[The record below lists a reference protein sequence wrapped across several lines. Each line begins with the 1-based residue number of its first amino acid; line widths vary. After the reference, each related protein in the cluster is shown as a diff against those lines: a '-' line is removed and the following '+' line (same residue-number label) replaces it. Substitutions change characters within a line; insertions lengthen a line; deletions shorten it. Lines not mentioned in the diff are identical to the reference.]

1 MAASDPRR
9 RVALRAGRVG
19 LTLWQIGVVYED
31 DIGGFPARQAGSTSV
46 RTPESRERSVPT
58 STLDEGAMD
67 RRILVVDDSE
77 LVCMQLSQLLSQ
89 PGRRIKAAHDGTS
102 ALEWLVERNFSL
114 VLTDLYLPGING
126 LDLIREIRQ
135 RNLPGTA
142 IVMTGN
148 ASIDSAV
155 AAMKLGAYDYLLK
168 PIDSLRLGV
177 LVEQALEDRKLQ
189 DEVGALRQG
198 LQQRYA
204 FHNLVGRSPRMRDV
218 FARVARVASSS
229 CTVLI
234 TGETGTGKEL
244 VAQAIHYTDAT
255 RNGPLVAVNCAA
267 LPEPLLESEFFGHE
281 RGAFTSADRQKKGR
295 FEQAKGGTLFL
306 DEIGELPLGMQAK
319 LLRVLQDG
327 TFERVGG
334 TEVIRADCR
343 ILIATNL
350 NLADAVAAGRFR
362 EDLYYRLNVV
372 AIELPPLRERLDDIP
387 LLVNHILKRLQE
399 RRMPVKTFSRE
410 TLSRLAR
417 YDWPGN
423 VRELEHVI
431 EQVVVTTPS
440 PVIEPENLPSQIVS
454 TREEPL
460 SLDFDL
466 HRPLQAITD
475 ELTERVERV
484 YLVRVLER
492 YRGRIDR
499 CAAHCGLSRRS
510 ISEKLRRY
518 QIDKAE
524 FKVKPSSRAKE
535 PEVAEALR

>member
-1 MAASDPRR
+1 
-9 RVALRAGRVG
+9 
-19 LTLWQIGVVYED
+19 
-31 DIGGFPARQAGSTSV
+31 
-46 RTPESRERSVPT
+46 
-58 STLDEGAMD
+58 MD

-77 LVCMQLSQLLSQ
+77 LYCQQLSQLLASPDRQ
-89 PGRRIKAAHDGTS
+89 IKVAHDGTT
-102 ALEWLVERNFSL
+102 ALEWLVERSFSV
-114 VLTDLYLPGING
+114 VLTDLCLPGIGG
-126 LDLIREIRQ
+126 LDLIREIRD
-135 RNLPGTA
+135 RELPVTV
-142 IVMTGN
+142 IVMTGH
-148 ASIDSAV
+148 ASVDSAV
-155 AAMKLGAYDYLLK
+155 AAMQLGAYDYLLK
-168 PIDSLRLGV
+168 PIDSDRLEI
-177 LVEQALEDRKLQ
+177 LVSQALTDRRLQ
-189 DEVGALRQG
+189 DEVGALRQN
-198 LQQRYA
+198 LHERYA
-204 FHNLVGRSPRMRDV
+204 FHNLLGKNARMKEV
-218 FARVARVASSS
+218 FSRVARVASSS

-255 RNGPLVAVNCAA
+255 RQGPLVAVNCAA

-281 RGAFTSADRQKKGR
+281 KGAFTGADRQKKGR
-295 FEQAKGGTLFL
+295 FESAQGGTLLL

-334 TEVIRADCR
+334 SEVLKADCR
-343 ILIATNL
+343 VLAATNL

-372 AIELPPLRERLDDIP
+372 TVELPPLRERPDDIP
-387 LLVNHILKRLQE
+387 LLVDHFLARLAE
-399 RRMPVKTFSRE
+399 RRLPERAFSRE

-431 EQVVVTTPS
+431 EQVVVTTPG
-440 PVIEPENLPSQIVS
+440 PVIEPENLPPQIVS
-454 TREEPL
+454 TREEPF

-466 HRPLQAITD
+466 QRPLQAITE
-475 ELTERVERV
+475 ELTARVERA
-484 YLVRVLER
+484 YLARVLER

-518 QIDKAE
+518 RIDKAD
-524 FKVKPSSRAKE
+524 FKRKSARNAAE
-535 PEVAEALR
+535 PEPAVPAPAL

>member
-1 MAASDPRR
+1 
-9 RVALRAGRVG
+9 
-19 LTLWQIGVVYED
+19 
-31 DIGGFPARQAGSTSV
+31 
-46 RTPESRERSVPT
+46 
-58 STLDEGAMD
+58 MD

-77 LVCMQLSQLLSQ
+77 STCRQLSLLLAR
-89 PGRRIKAAHDGTS
+89 PDRRIKVAHDGT
-102 ALEWLVERNFSL
+102 AAMEWLVEGNFSV
-114 VLTDLYLPGING
+114 VLTDLRLPGIDG
-126 LDLIREIRQ
+126 LELIREIRS
-135 RNLPGTA
+135 RDLPVTT
-142 IVMTGN
+142 IVMTGH

-155 AAMKLGAYDYLLK
+155 AAMKLGAYDYLHK
-168 PIDSLRLGV
+168 PIDSVRLDV
-177 LVEQALEDRKLQ
+177 LVEKALEDRKLL
-189 DEVGALRQG
+189 DEVSALRQG
-198 LQQRYA
+198 LHQRHAY
-204 FHNLVGRSPRMRDV
+204 HNLLGKSPRMREV
-218 FARVARVASSS
+218 FSKVARVASSA

-244 VAQAIHYTDAT
+244 VAQALHYPDAT
-255 RNGPLVAVNCAA
+255 RSGPLVAVNCAA

-281 RGAFTSADRQKKGR
+281 RGAFTGADRQKKGR
-295 FEQAKGGTLFL
+295 FEQAQGGTLLL

-334 TEVIRADCR
+334 SEVIQADCR
-343 ILIATNL
+343 VLASTNL
-350 NLADAVAAGRFR
+350 NLAEAVAAGRFR